1 MSEKLPSLDDF
12 TESELP
18 SVEEFLKEE
27 ETVELPS
34 VEEFV
39 EEEVEE
45 DSITIED
52 ANGDPFLEVTDVVK
66 APEWS
71 ELVRMVNDVRE
82 SIPDIPQV
90 KYYDDELK
98 QLSEQIEEVQRNIP
112 EVPEVKYY
120 DDEIKSIKED
130 LNEKSNIR
138 NNYSLRHAGIGCR
151 LYVSFNEL
159 IRNEIF
165 HRRTIH
171 CSSCNGSHF

>member
-45 DSITIED
+45 DTITIED
-52 ANGDPFLEVTDVVK
+52 ANGDPFLEVTDVIK

-82 SIPDIPQV
+82 SIPDIPEI
-90 KYYDDELK
+90 KYYDKELE
-98 QLSEQIEEVQRNIP
+98 QLSTHVEQV
-112 EVPEVKYY
+112 
-120 DDEIKSIKED
+120 KED
-130 LNEKSNIR
+130 IPVELDDIINYELYIR
-138 NNYSLRHAGIGCR
+138 EFS
-151 LYVSFNEL
+151 
-159 IRNEIF
+159 
-165 HRRTIH
+165 
-171 CSSCNGSHF
+171 

>member
-1 MSEKLPSLDDF
+1 MGEESQSILITNTMSEKLPSLDDF

-45 DSITIED
+45 DTITIED

-71 ELVRMVNDVRE
+71 ELVRMVNDVR
-82 SIPDIPQV
+82 
-90 KYYDDELK
+90 
-98 QLSEQIEEVQRNIP
+98 
-112 EVPEVKYY
+112 
-120 DDEIKSIKED
+120 
-130 LNEKSNIR
+130 
-138 NNYSLRHAGIGCR
+138 
-151 LYVSFNEL
+151 
-159 IRNEIF
+159 
-165 HRRTIH
+165 
-171 CSSCNGSHF
+171 

>member
-52 ANGDPFLEVTDVVK
+52 ANGNPFLEVTDVVK
-66 APEWS
+66 EGDEVS
-71 ELVRMVNDVRE
+71 
-82 SIPDIPQV
+82 V
-90 KYYDDELK
+90 KVIGFDRGK
-98 QLSEQIEEVQRNIP
+98 
-112 EVPEVKYY
+112 VKL
-120 DDEIKSIKED
+120 SIKQ
-130 LNEKSNIR
+130 
-138 NNYSLRHAGIGCR
+138 A
-151 LYVSFNEL
+151 VA
-159 IRNEIF
+159 
-165 HRRTIH
+165 
-171 CSSCNGSHF
+171 